1 MKSGKRWKRKS
12 TAGNGCQGI
21 SLCSSLGLHKLTI
34 YRKESTTKVVHSLLD
49 KDPRWLRPKNREE
62 MDARIKGLSEST
74 QQRKNLR
81 RFSPKSYGTTLG
93 PLTETPGNETLPTP
107 DSSDFIE
114 DIENTSVP
122 ELDMISTNEFSQT
135 PLQDL
140 LAWAPPEPIA
150 VFPGPSAASFYHSQ
164 HTGKASVYTS
174 SIKEP
179 SIAAYTPQSLG
190 SEDPFAA
197 YMQSTTPVGG
207 LNEQSESAEFNT
219 EDIKRRLSQYSDGYL
234 QNIVR
239 LLEAFSISDAS
250 GATTSR
256 LTPSLDDASTTCAS
270 TVRPASST
278 VTSSGNGR
286 GRITLPSAFLFLDRY
301 VSRQGVCL
309 PGLRSHDSG
318 TCWCLEDLDPK
329 SPLWVSRTGLSN
341 PRISDPPQSL
351 KHLDL
356 RFRDI
361 FGNTVLHMLACR
373 GADINII
380 FKALK
385 QGADPNAKNSAGQTF
400 AHLFSRRF
408 LRTLSEDKMVLVSV
422 LPKLALFDF
431 RFHDCDL
438 FGRSFF
444 HVLTLEASDVKDN
457 ALQGLTWLD
466 RQNRPARDAFGWTS
480 AIDPTTQAGTTAPAQ
495 RTYTLA
501 ELAKYPHLSSGE
513 GSPEE
518 DFSDS
523 ADPNF
528 LIFKHARLL
537 ETARLAIDVPD
548 IEDTQ
553 GRNGLQ
559 CLAEASLSLGD
570 DEEISPA
577 NNKRKRDQ
585 SDPDPAKTRLAFRY
599 ELVQKMIEVGVDVNN
614 YDKKGNTVLMAFI
627 THLQD
632 GEDDKTL
639 TRLLNYIIQN
649 DANIHWRNRD
659 GESALHIAVRL
670 GRKVATRVLLTNGAN
685 VHARNT
691 DAKGI
696 LAVGEAHYLRAKKD
710 PPLYASIMACMALCI
725 QYGAVARP
733 TLVQEWSIKERKG
746 Q

>member
-1 MKSGKRWKRKS
+1 MDARVTRC
-12 TAGNGCQGI
+12 A
-21 SLCSSLGLHKLTI
+21 SSLGLHVLTI

-62 MDARIKGLSEST
+62 MDARIKGLSDST
-74 QQRKNLR
+74 AQRKNLR

-93 PLTETPGNETLPTP
+93 PLTETPGNEAFPTP
-107 DSSDFIE
+107 ESSNYIE
-114 DIENTSVP
+114 DIENSVVP
-122 ELDMISTNEFSQT
+122 EFDMTSSDEFSET

-140 LAWAPPEPIA
+140 FALAPPESIA
-150 VFPGPSAASFYHSQ
+150 VVHGPSTASFYHSQ
-164 HTGKASVYTS
+164 HTGKASVYS
-174 SIKEP
+174 PSIREP
-179 SIAAYTPQSLG
+179 SIAAYTPSSLG

-197 YMQSTTPVGG
+197 YMQNTTQDVAVK
-207 LNEQSESAEFNT
+207 EESESSDFNT

-239 LLEAFSISDAS
+239 LLEAFSISDCSA
-250 GATTSR
+250 ATTSH
-256 LTPSLDDASTTCAS
+256 LTPSLDDESTAYAS
-270 TVRPASST
+270 TVRPSSST
-278 VTSSGNGR
+278 ARSSGNGR

-301 VSRQGVCL
+301 VRQQGVCL
-309 PGLRSHDSG
+309 PGLRAHDSG
-318 TCWCLEDLDPK
+318 TCWCLEDLDPG
-329 SPLWVSRTGLSN
+329 SPLWVTRTGLSN
-341 PRISDPPQSL
+341 LRISDPPQNL

-361 FGNTVLHMLACR
+361 FGNTLLHMLACR
-373 GADINII
+373 GADISII

-385 QGADPNAKNSAGQTF
+385 QGADPNAKNAAGQTF

-408 LRTLSEDKMVLVSV
+408 LRTLAEDKMVLVSV
-422 LPKLALFDF
+422 LPKLALYDYK
-431 RFHDCDL
+431 FHDCDL
-438 FGRSFF
+438 FGRNFF
-444 HVLTLEASDVKDN
+444 HVLTLEASEVKEN

-480 AIDPTTQAGTTAPAQ
+480 AIDSSTQAGTTAPFQ
-495 RTYTLA
+495 RTYTLDQ
-501 ELAKYPHLSSGE
+501 LAKYPLLNSGQNT
-513 GSPEE
+513 PEE
-518 DFSDS
+518 DDISEG
-523 ADPNF
+523 ADPN
-528 LIFKHARLL
+528 LLMFKHARLL

-570 DEEISPA
+570 DDEVGTA
-577 NNKRKRDQ
+577 TNKRKRDQ

-639 TRLLNYIIQN
+639 TQLLNYIIQN

-670 GRKVATRVLLTNGAN
+670 GRKVATRVLLMNGAN
-685 VHARNT
+685 VHARNS

-696 LAVGEAHYLRAKKD
+696 LAVGESHYLRAKKD

-725 QYGAVARP
+725 QYGAVSRP
-733 TLVQEWSIKERKG
+733 SLVQEWSVKERTT

>member
-1 MKSGKRWKRKS
+1 
-12 TAGNGCQGI
+12 
-21 SLCSSLGLHKLTI
+21 
-34 YRKESTTKVVHSLLD
+34 
-49 KDPRWLRPKNREE
+49 
-62 MDARIKGLSEST
+62 
-74 QQRKNLR
+74 
-81 RFSPKSYGTTLG
+81 
-93 PLTETPGNETLPTP
+93 
-107 DSSDFIE
+107 
-114 DIENTSVP
+114 
-122 ELDMISTNEFSQT
+122 
-135 PLQDL
+135 
-140 LAWAPPEPIA
+140 
-150 VFPGPSAASFYHSQ
+150 
-164 HTGKASVYTS
+164 
-174 SIKEP
+174 
-179 SIAAYTPQSLG
+179 
-190 SEDPFAA
+190 
-197 YMQSTTPVGG
+197 
-207 LNEQSESAEFNT
+207 
-219 EDIKRRLSQYSDGYL
+219 
-234 QNIVR
+234 
-239 LLEAFSISDAS
+239 
-250 GATTSR
+250 
-256 LTPSLDDASTTCAS
+256 
-270 TVRPASST
+270 
-278 VTSSGNGR
+278 
-286 GRITLPSAFLFLDRY
+286 
-301 VSRQGVCL
+301 
-309 PGLRSHDSG
+309 
-318 TCWCLEDLDPK
+318 
-329 SPLWVSRTGLSN
+329 
-341 PRISDPPQSL
+341 
-351 KHLDL
+351 
-356 RFRDI
+356 
-361 FGNTVLHMLACR
+361 
-373 GADINII
+373 
-380 FKALK
+380 
-385 QGADPNAKNSAGQTF
+385 
-400 AHLFSRRF
+400 
-408 LRTLSEDKMVLVSV
+408 
-422 LPKLALFDF
+422 
-431 RFHDCDL
+431 
-438 FGRSFF
+438 
-444 HVLTLEASDVKDN
+444 VLTLEASDVKDN

-518 DFSDS
+518 DFSES